1 MSKVADFLKDFF
13 NFFYRVR
20 LRSEKIDRLLDNHEE
35 SLSAIK
41 DIKQNIETLQNRID
55 GIQTQINDII
65 PHLNAIKHGTK
76 MELFE
81 TLHNWFVLLVVKR
94 GWASPEEKKE
104 VEEIYVIYHNQLSG
118 NGNGERYYKEIIA
131 LPESK
136 EEMEAKQNVFNTTK

>member
-35 SLSAIK
+35 SVSAIK
-41 DIKQNIETLQNRID
+41 DIKHNIEILQNRID

-65 PHLNAIKHGTK
+65 PHLDAIKHGTK

>member
-65 PHLNAIKHGTK
+65 PHLDAIRHGTK

>member
-65 PHLNAIKHGTK
+65 PHLDAIKHGTK

-136 EEMEAKQNVFNTTK
+136 EEMEVKHNVFNTTK

>member
-1 MSKVADFLKDFF
+1 MSKVANFLKDFF

-41 DIKQNIETLQNRID
+41 DIKQNIEILQNRID

>member
-20 LRSEKIDRLLDNHEE
+20 VRSEKIDRLLDNHEE

-41 DIKQNIETLQNRID
+41 DIKQNIEILQNRID
-55 GIQTQINDII
+55 GLQTQINDII
-65 PHLNAIKHGTK
+65 PHLDAIKHGTK

>member
-65 PHLNAIKHGTK
+65 PHLDAIKHGTK

-104 VEEIYVIYHNQLSG
+104 VEEIYIIYHNQLSG

>member
-20 LRSEKIDRLLDNHEE
+20 LRSEKIDRLIDNHEE
-35 SLSAIK
+35 SVSAIR

-65 PHLNAIKHGTK
+65 PHLDAIKHGTK

>member
-41 DIKQNIETLQNRID
+41 DIKQNIEILQNRID

>member
-20 LRSEKIDRLLDNHEE
+20 LRSEKIDRLIDNHEE
-35 SLSAIK
+35 SVNAIK

-65 PHLNAIKHGTK
+65 PHLDAIKHGTT

>member
-41 DIKQNIETLQNRID
+41 DIKQNMEILQNRID

>member
-20 LRSEKIDRLLDNHEE
+20 LRSEKIDRLIDNHEE
-35 SLSAIK
+35 SVSAIK
-41 DIKQNIETLQNRID
+41 DIKQNIEILQNRID

-65 PHLNAIKHGTK
+65 PHLDAIKHGTK

>member
-20 LRSEKIDRLLDNHEE
+20 LRSEKIDRLIDNHEE
-35 SLSAIK
+35 SVSAIK
-41 DIKQNIETLQNRID
+41 DIKQNIEILQNRID

-65 PHLNAIKHGTK
+65 PHLDAIKHGTK

-118 NGNGERYYKEIIA
+118 SGNGERYYKEIIA

-136 EEMEAKQNVFNTTK
+136 EEMEAKQNVFNATK